1 MTVFLKITDCCY
13 VILSDKKQEFLDILQ
28 EIIKFAKTFFMRE
41 LLFLLI
47 FLPLLSSG
55 QNTSGISVVV
65 TNDNIKTEWQLVQSV
80 EGALFYV
87 KKADCTW
94 PQDGIYQEM
103 ILIKVVNTTEYDLV
117 ISWDILQWYDGTLWT
132 RLPVRPEN
140 KHQLVLKGGEML
152 EGTCERTSQYYS
164 SLTVFS
170 RFLNYEDKPE
180 MTKFELS
187 NINISRYEK

>member
-1 MTVFLKITDCCY
+1 MITARCY
-13 VILSDKKQEFLDILQ
+13 ILLSDKHQLFLEKELKFL
-28 EIIKFAKTFFMRE
+28 KFAKTFFMRE
-41 LLFLLI
+41 LLFLLF

-55 QNTSGISVVV
+55 QNAANNSVVV
-65 TNDNIKTEWQLVQSV
+65 TNDNIKTEWQHVQSV
-80 EGALFYV
+80 EGVLFYV
-87 KKADCTW
+87 KKADCNW

-103 ILIKVVNTTEYDLV
+103 ILIKVVNTTEYDLS

-140 KHQLVLKGGEML
+140 KHQFVLKGGEML
-152 EGTCERTSQYYS
+152 EGTCERTNLYYS